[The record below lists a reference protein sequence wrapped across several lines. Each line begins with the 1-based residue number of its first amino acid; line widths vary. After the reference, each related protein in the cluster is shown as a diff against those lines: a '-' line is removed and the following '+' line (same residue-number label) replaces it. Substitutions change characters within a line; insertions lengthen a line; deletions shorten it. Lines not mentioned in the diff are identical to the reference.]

1 MNLTELEKDVLFYCL
16 DFIQSKTIDELVYW
30 YFRNNINIPE
40 LQKKFTSGQDFID
53 FTDRLLTK
61 LCK

>member
-16 DFIQSKTIDELVYW
+16 DFIQSKTIDELDYW
-30 YFRNNINIPE
+30 YFRGNINIPE
-40 LQKKFTSGQDFID
+40 LQQKFASGQEFID

>member
-16 DFIQSKTIDELVYW
+16 DFIQSKTIDELEYW
-30 YFRNNINIPE
+30 YFRDNINIPE
-40 LQKKFTSGQDFID
+40 LQKKFISGQEFID